1 MALRRFRVSPIFL
14 YGLYES
20 SIATELTQGLLY
32 LLPSLGDSDLP
43 SARCC
48 TSIFSS
54 GTIHKGFV
62 HRTAVSSR
70 YTIRSKEK
78 SVPMV
83 RFDAIL
89 SWTNRL
95 TSMTPPTP
103 LTCLRNF
110 AIPAPGAIIVMDAE
124 IVTKFQVSDPS
135 VNIIDCLG
143 ISNQRANESLQ
154 NTQE

>member
-1 MALRRFRVSPIFL
+1 
-14 YGLYES
+14 
-20 SIATELTQGLLY
+20 
-32 LLPSLGDSDLP
+32 
-43 SARCC
+43 
-48 TSIFSS
+48 
-54 GTIHKGFV
+54 
-62 HRTAVSSR
+62 
-70 YTIRSKEK
+70 
-78 SVPMV
+78 MV